1 LKYIKLHPIIF
12 YHLPILNSNQMKIKG
27 LLLTVTL
34 LLTAWFQIQAAPID
48 QKKLVGKW
56 EYSAPTAPP
65 NYTSGQVIFTQAG
78 EKLKGQLVIEGQS
91 VDFSS
96 VSIKDDVVS
105 VGIYLESTLIN
116 VNFKMV
122 GDALEGKAETPDGP
136 VAVKAV
142 KK

>member
-1 LKYIKLHPIIF
+1 
-12 YHLPILNSNQMKIKG
+12 MKIKG